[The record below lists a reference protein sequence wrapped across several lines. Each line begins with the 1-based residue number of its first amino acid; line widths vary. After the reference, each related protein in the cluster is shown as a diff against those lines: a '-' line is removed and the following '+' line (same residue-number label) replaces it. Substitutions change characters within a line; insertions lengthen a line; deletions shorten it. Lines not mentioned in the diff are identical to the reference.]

1 MTTFQTITILAVA
14 GAAAVLALHFL
25 AAGRRLCR
33 EAKAAPRRPLGRWQR
48 LLYAVTIL
56 SLLVLVFTG
65 FWPAVRGEPLRGWLL
80 MIHNSAAPA
89 FAIGLLVLAFL
100 WAERRPARLV
110 ESPAVEPRQ
119 ARPARVATGA
129 PGATASATGFGRG
142 QRLVF
147 WAAALLATT
156 LVLTMM
162 FSMVQI
168 FGTPGQELLFEIHR
182 YSALAMVLVAMVHGY
197 LVALARGLGR

>member
-1 MTTFQTITILAVA
+1 MTTFQTITISAVA
-14 GAAAVLALHFL
+14 VAAAVLMLHFL
-25 AAGRRLCR
+25 VAGRRQLR
-33 EAKAAPRRPLGRWQR
+33 EAKAAPRRHLGRWQR

-56 SLLVLVFTG
+56 SLVVLVFTG
-65 FWPAVRGEPLRGWLL
+65 FWPAVRGEPLRGWFL

-89 FAIGLLVLAFL
+89 FAIGLLALAFL
-100 WAERRPARLV
+100 WAERSPARLV
-110 ESPAVEPRQ
+110 ESPA
-119 ARPARVATGA
+119 ATGA
-129 PGATASATGFGRG
+129 PGATFPAAGFGRG

-147 WAAALLATT
+147 WVAALLAAV

-182 YSALAMVLVAMVHGY
+182 YSALAMVLVALVHGY
-197 LVALARGLGR
+197 LVALRRGLG

>member
-25 AAGRRLCR
+25 VAGRRRLR

-110 ESPAVEPRQ
+110 ESP
-119 ARPARVATGA
+119 VAPGA
-129 PGATASATGFGRG
+129 PGATVPAAGFGRG

-197 LVALARGLGR
+197 LVALGRGLG

>member
-25 AAGRRLCR
+25 VAGRRRLR
-33 EAKAAPRRPLGRWQR
+33 EAKAAPRRSLGRWQR

-100 WAERRPARLV
+100 WAERRPV
-110 ESPAVEPRQ
+110 GVPGTTVPA
-119 ARPARVATGA
+119 A
-129 PGATASATGFGRG
+129 GFGRG

-147 WAAALLATT
+147 WAAALLATV

-197 LVALARGLGR
+197 LVALGRGLGR

>member
-1 MTTFQTITILAVA
+1 MTTFQTITILAVG

-25 AAGRRLCR
+25 AAGRRRLR
-33 EAKAAPRRPLGRWQR
+33 EAKAVPCRPLGRWQR

-110 ESPAVEPRQ
+110 ESP
-119 ARPARVATGA
+119 VATGV
-129 PGATASATGFGRG
+129 PGATASATCFGRG

-147 WAAALLATT
+147 WAAALLATV

-197 LVALARGLGR
+197 LVALDRGLG

>member
-1 MTTFQTITILAVA
+1 MTTFQTITILAVG

-25 AAGRRLCR
+25 VAGRRRLR

-110 ESPAVEPRQ
+110 ESP
-119 ARPARVATGA
+119 VATGA
-129 PGATASATGFGRG
+129 PGATVPAAGFGRG

-197 LVALARGLGR
+197 LVALGRGLG

>member
-14 GAAAVLALHFL
+14 SAAAVILLHLLAV
-25 AAGRRLCR
+25 GRRQFR
-33 EAKAAPRRPLGRWQR
+33 DAKAAPRRPLGRWQR
-48 LLYAVTIL
+48 LIYALTLL
-56 SLLVLVFTG
+56 SLVVLAFTG
-65 FWPAVRGEPLRGWLL
+65 FWPVIRGEPLSGWFL
-80 MIHNSAAPA
+80 MVHNGAAGP
-89 FAIGLLVLAFL
+89 FALGLLVLAIL

-110 ESPAVEPRQ
+110 ESPV
-119 ARPARVATGA
+119 
-129 PGATASATGFGRG
+129 ATGFGRG

>member
-1 MTTFQTITILAVA
+1 MTPFQTITILAVA

-25 AAGRRLCR
+25 VTGRRRLR
-33 EAKAAPRRPLGRWQR
+33 EAKTAPRRPLGRWQR

-56 SLLVLVFTG
+56 ALLVLVFTG

-100 WAERRPARLV
+100 WAERRPA
-110 ESPAVEPRQ
+110 
-119 ARPARVATGA
+119 GA
-129 PGATASATGFGRG
+129 AGFGLG

-147 WAAALLATT
+147 WAAALLAAL

-168 FGTPGQELLFEIHR
+168 FGTPGQELLFETHR
-182 YSALAMVLVAMVHGY
+182 YSALAMVLVAMFHGY
-197 LVALARGLGR
+197 LVALGRGLG

>member
-1 MTTFQTITILAVA
+1 MIPFQTITILAVA

-25 AAGRRLCR
+25 VAGRRRLR
-33 EAKAAPRRPLGRWQR
+33 EAKTAPRRPLGRWQR

-56 SLLVLVFTG
+56 SLLVLAFTG

-100 WAERRPARLV
+100 WAERRPAGL
-110 ESPAVEPRQ
+110 
-119 ARPARVATGA
+119 RPGAAGLHPGGAGA
-129 PGATASATGFGRG
+129 PGATVSAAGFGRG

-147 WAAALLATT
+147 WAAALLAAV

-197 LVALARGLGR
+197 LVALDRGLGQ

>member
-14 GAAAVLALHFL
+14 GAVAVLALHFL
-25 AAGRRLCR
+25 VAGRRRLH

-110 ESPAVEPRQ
+110 ESP
-119 ARPARVATGA
+119 VATGA

-142 QRLVF
+142 QRFVF

>member
-25 AAGRRLCR
+25 VAGRRRLR

-110 ESPAVEPRQ
+110 ESPVTTR
-119 ARPARVATGA
+119 A
-129 PGATASATGFGRG
+129 PGATVSAAGFGRG

-197 LVALARGLGR
+197 LVALDRGLG